1 MSKQKKQWIT
11 ILSLCLVLVLAG
23 VGYFV
28 ASKYQED
35 KKQTEESEETG
46 EITLYSLKSE
56 DIAKIRFVNASHEM
70 TLVKEGDLW
79 KDASDADFPVNQEY
93 ANAMLED
100 VATMTATKLVVE
112 NPEDLEQYELKT
124 PNYTIELTDKNGETK
139 ALMIGMESAAA
150 EGCYAYVDQADKIY
164 TIASNITGDFDYSR
178 NQMMAV
184 PETPAISA
192 EYVTYYSLK
201 PDKGKEFIARYSEK
215 NAEYSDME
223 GWDIIGPYDSTVPGS
238 QEALQG
244 LFAGLANM
252 ASSEGVAYH
261 STEELLKKYGLKTP
275 ACVLE
280 VDYYTLEGG
289 EVSADG
295 ATPSPEEQKK
305 IEHHYRLSIGAM
317 DDTEEN
323 YYVSVDGHDGI
334 YLMAADTIDALMDVN
349 AFDYVSKTMYKPQM
363 EQLQSISFTYQG
375 KPHEITVTKKEVKD
389 GISEDGSPVYDY
401 TIILDGKTE
410 LDEHSFIPDYNSIFE
425 SLIYSKEI
433 SAPKKKES
441 LSGDMKIVTD
451 QGTMELKFLPY
462 DKNNF
467 YEVEVTHGK
476 EQYSFLT
483 DINVVNHAMEQLL
496 SMKTLEEAKAEEAQ
510 ASASPG
516 KDE

>member
-11 ILSLCLVLVLAG
+11 ILSLCLVLILAG
-23 VGYFV
+23 VGYIA
-28 ASKYQED
+28 ASKYQQSKE
-35 KKQTEESEETG
+35 KTEESEETG
-46 EITLYSLKSE
+46 EIKLYSLKAE
-56 DIAKIRFVNASHEM
+56 DITKLRFANASHEM
-70 TLVKEGDLW
+70 TLVKEEDIW

-93 ANAMLED
+93 VDAMLDD
-100 VATMTATKLVVE
+100 VAALTATKLVVE
-112 NPEDLEQYELKT
+112 NPKDLEQYELKT
-124 PNYTIELTDKNGETK
+124 PKYTIELTDKNGETK
-139 ALMIGMESAAA
+139 TLMIGMESAAA
-150 EGCYAYVDQADKIY
+150 EGCYAYVDKADKIY

-178 NQMMAV
+178 NQMMTV
-184 PETPAISA
+184 PETPEISA

-201 PDKGKEFIARYSEK
+201 PDKGKEFTARYSEK

-223 GWDIIGPYDSTVPGS
+223 GWDLIGPYDSTVPGS

-261 STEELLKKYGLKTP
+261 STDELLKKYGLKTP

-289 EVSADG
+289 EVSEDG
-295 ATPSPEEQKK
+295 STPAPEEQKK
-305 IEHHYRLSIGAM
+305 IEHHYRLSIGAK

-334 YLMAADTIDALMDVN
+334 YLMSAETLDALMDVN
-349 AFDYVSKTMYKPQM
+349 AFDYVYKNMHKPQM
-363 EQLQSISFTYQG
+363 EQLQNISFTYQG

-425 SLIYSKEI
+425 SLVYSKEI
-433 SAPKKKES
+433 PALKKKDL
-441 LSGDMKIVTD
+441 LSGDMKIVTE
-451 QGTMELKFLPY
+451 QGTIELEFSAY

-467 YEVEVTHGK
+467 YEVSATHGK
-476 EQYSFLT
+476 EHYYFLA
-483 DINVVNHAMEQLL
+483 DINVVDHAMEQLL

-510 ASASPG
+510 ASASPSP
-516 KDE
+516 K

>member
-1 MSKQKKQWIT
+1 MSKQKKQLVT
-11 ILSLCLVLVLAG
+11 ILSLCLVLVVAG
-23 VGYFV
+23 IGYVV
-28 ASKYQED
+28 ASNYQKD
-35 KKQTEESEETG
+35 KEKKEETEETEE
-46 EITLYSLKSE
+46 IKLYSLQQDDVTKLH
-56 DIAKIRFVNASHEM
+56 FVNASHEM
-70 TLVKEGDLW
+70 TLVKEDDVW
-79 KDASDADFPVNQEY
+79 KDASDADFPVNQDY
-93 ANAMLED
+93 VNAMLED

-112 NPEDLEQYELKT
+112 NPENLEQYELKT
-124 PNYTIELTDKNGETK
+124 PNYTIELTDKDGTTK
-139 ALMIGMESAAA
+139 MLAIGLESAAA

-164 TIASNITGDFDYSR
+164 TIASHITGDFDYTR

-184 PETPAISA
+184 PDAPEISA
-192 EYVTYYSLK
+192 EYVTYYSMK
-201 PDKGKEFIARYSEK
+201 PNKGKQFIARYSEK
-215 NAEYSDME
+215 NAKYSDME
-223 GWDIIGPYDSTVPGS
+223 GWDIIGPYAGTVPGS

-252 ASSEGVAYH
+252 ASGEGVAYH

-289 EVSADG
+289 EVSEETG

-305 IEHHYRLSIGAM
+305 IEHHYQLSIGAM

-349 AFDYVSKTMYKPQM
+349 AFDYVCKNMHKPQM

-375 KPHEITVTKKEVKD
+375 KKHEITVTKKEVEN
-389 GISEDGSPVYDY
+389 GISEDGSTVYDY

-410 LDEHSFIPDYNSIFE
+410 LDEHSFIPDYNSIFS
-425 SLIYSKEI
+425 SLVYSKEL
-433 SAPKKKES
+433 SAKKKKEM
-441 LSGDMKIVTD
+441 LSADMTIVTN
-451 QGTMELKFLPY
+451 QGTTELTFSPY

-467 YEVEVTHGK
+467 YEVHATHGI
-476 EQYSFLT
+476 EDYTFLA
-483 DINVVNHAMEQLL
+483 DINVVNNAMEQLL

-510 ASASPG
+510 ASESP
-516 KDE
+516 